1 MHVGGSTASV
11 GDRPR
16 NLQPRKIMQRRSFES
31 DFSTCCP
38 SRSMIVC
45 ASSRR
50 KNCTPSRVLRFKT
63 ANPEHFGDDK
73 WLRKQFRPPVGKLP
87 PFAGVAN
94 HWLKDPAHW
103 QWIGWRDW
111 DCGYGANTIHYQ
123 EFENG
128 LLVRIFNISPK
139 VEHGEVFFLLNT
151 DKYYFRDT
159 NLKPAECIYRH

>member
-1 MHVGGSTASV
+1 
-11 GDRPR
+11 
-16 NLQPRKIMQRRSFES
+16 
-31 DFSTCCP
+31 
-38 SRSMIVC
+38 MIVC